1 MTCHSANDGDNWGSA
16 FAAFDNS
23 VSDNDD
29 DNDDDDD
36 DLIFSIVYP
45 ASWKRESF
53 LFIKLTIKSSIIL
66 QHAMERRFM
75 MVLARGIIEPSKT
88 WKK

>member
-16 FAAFDNS
+16 FAVFDNS

-36 DLIFSIVYP
+36 LIFSIVYP
-45 ASWKRESF
+45 ASWKWESC
-53 LFIKLTIKSSIIL
+53 LFRKLTIKLSIVL
-66 QHAMERRFM
+66 QHAMKRRFM